1 VFSSIRWRTAAVFA
15 ILILVCIG
23 GLSAYLSHFFR
34 ESYLNDL
41 ETQLADQAW
50 LIADSSTSYLAE
62 SDAGIIDALA
72 KNLGEGIDGRITIIS
87 INGTVLGD
95 SEEDP
100 AAMENHSDRPEVIQ
114 ALSGKTGVSTR
125 YSDTLG
131 FDMMYVA
138 VPIKTGDDTV
148 GIARVSLSLT
158 EINGHLN
165 HVNITIIW
173 VALLAAVI
181 AILLSLQL
189 SKLTIGPVKKLTS
202 MSRRIAEGEFDQE
215 IDTASRGEV
224 GELATAFNLMAAKIK
239 YMVYMIAAERD
250 LMGVVLSNMG
260 DGTLVV
266 DGEGKVTTINKSACN
281 ILQLKKEDVIGRTL
295 IEVARDYELNE
306 IWQRC
311 VQSNQ
316 RQSGSVE
323 IRPTKQFLLVIA
335 SPLEDGGGCLLLLQ
349 NLTELRRLEQVR
361 RDLMSNIS
369 HELRT
374 PLASIKALA
383 ESLQDGAIEDPQVSR
398 DFLFKMNAEIDRLTQ
413 MVQEL
418 GELSRIESGEAPLRR
433 ETVGL
438 DEIIKQAVERL
449 RAQSERAGLSIVFNI
464 PDKLPQ
470 PSIDRE
476 RIEQVLINLIHN
488 AIKFTTPGGS
498 VTISARQEGQD
509 VVVSVS
515 DTGVGIPADDLPRIF
530 ERFYKSDK
538 SRSGGGTGLGLAI
551 AKHII
556 EAHGG
561 RIWAESVVGK
571 GSTIHFT
578 LPLEPQD

>member
-1 VFSSIRWRTAAVFA
+1 LFSSIRWRTAAVFA

-23 GLSAYLSHFFR
+23 GLSSYLSHFFR
-34 ESYLNDL
+34 ESYLDDL

-50 LIADSSTSYLAE
+50 LVADSSASYF
-62 SDAGIIDALA
+62 SDGQKEYIDSLA
-72 KNLGEGIDGRITIIS
+72 KKLGEGIEGRVTIIGKD
-87 INGTVLGD
+87 GTVLGD
-95 SEEDP
+95 SIEDP
-100 AAMENHSDRPEVIQ
+100 KTMENHANRPEVIQ
-114 ALSGKTGVSTR
+114 ALAGKTGSSIR
-125 YSDTLG
+125 YSETLG
-131 FDMMYVA
+131 YDMMYVA
-138 VPIKTGDDTV
+138 LPIVVDSELV
-148 GIARVSLSLT
+148 GVARVSLPLT
-158 EINGHLN
+158 DINVHLN
-165 HVNITIIW
+165 HINVTIIW
-173 VALLAAVI
+173 VSLLAAAI

-260 DGTLVV
+260 DGTLVI

-281 ILQLKKEDVIGRTL
+281 ILQLKKEEVIGQTL

-316 RQSGSVE
+316 RQTGSVE
-323 IRPTKQFLLVIA
+323 IRQTKQFLLVIA
-335 SPLEDGGGCLLLLQ
+335 SPLEDEGGCLLLLQ

-361 RDLMSNIS
+361 QDLMSNIS

-383 ESLQDGAIEDPQVSR
+383 ESLQDGAVEDPELSR
-398 DFLFKMNAEIDRLTQ
+398 DFLSKMNAEIDKLTQ

-433 ETVGL
+433 ESMEL
-438 DEIIKQAVERL
+438 AEIIKQAVERL
-449 RAQSERAGLSIVFNI
+449 RAQSDRAGLSIVLDI
-464 PDKLPQ
+464 PDKLPN

-488 AIKFTTPGGS
+488 AIKFTPPGGS
-498 VTISARQEGQD
+498 VTVSARKENSH
-509 VVVSVS
+509 VLVSVS

-530 ERFYKSDK
+530 ERFYKADK

-561 RIWAESVVGK
+561 RIWAESVEGK
-571 GSTIHFT
+571 GSTFHFT
-578 LPLEPQD
+578 LPLEPQV